1 MESAFLTGPAARY
14 WTLLCSSKVLQ
25 PSHGRDLAKL
35 DHLLAAKSKPQGF
48 IRFVSSS
55 LLFYFIII
63 TALSSASAFFVDTT
77 RPIIFQNVD
86 PSFGH
91 QVVQMDKWVIVSSPL
106 HRQSENKT
114 GQLYRCDPQTA
125 ICNPMPIPGSSDGD
139 INSSLGLSL
148 VVQESPAQL
157 LVCGPTLQR
166 TCGENIYVNGRCYYI
181 TGVPPVVTPLPRSLP
196 ECSGRGL
203 DIVFLID
210 GSGSINRNDFSLMLN
225 FITKVMEEFKET
237 NTQFAL
243 MQYSERFRI
252 HFDFSVY
259 SQTKEPSELTKPIT
273 QRRGGTHTSSAIL
286 AVIQNLFM
294 PGRGVRENTEKVL
307 IVITD
312 GESINDPTPYSVSI
326 GEADR
331 LRVRRFVIG
340 VGDAFIVPKAYQELV
355 TIASPKPEDHLLQV
369 DDFSILQSFQRTLQ
383 DKIFAIEG
391 TQSANGSS
399 FQLEMSQE
407 GFSAVLTSR
416 GPILGAVG
424 AYDWSGGISLYL
436 DGQQNG
442 TWINATKDRKDMKD
456 SYMGYAV
463 QQLQWDT
470 LAIGAPRYQ
479 HLGSV
484 FIYKNNPT
492 TSGWSQ
498 VAGFTADKI
507 GSYFGSVL
515 SVLTLNSTH
524 ALLVVGAPTY
534 YSPEA
539 PGGRVY
545 LCPVTEVRNFW
556 HPKGP
561 SVTMTC
567 PETLQGDPS
576 QFVGHFG
583 SAISVLPDMTGDLLS
598 DLAVG
603 APCEDNYQGAIY
615 IFPGQGES
623 FRTSYIQRIS
633 GQQVSGGIKYF
644 GRSLSGNLDMTRD
657 NLPDIVVGAEG
668 RVLIV
673 RSRPVL
679 GVSVGMTFDPN
690 EIPLSFYECSDQR
703 KVGGVIKL
711 NVCFFSY
718 KKNGKATVEDFGQV
732 TYSLL
737 LDAGRTNTRALLTG
751 AGRSVNATKRLQQG
765 EVCADH
771 SIQIPECVE
780 DSLSALRVSLSLSL
794 VGTPVLSE
802 DSPSTQSEEV
812 PFQKNCGGDGVCEDN
827 LSLKIA
833 FTGVSQVVVGV
844 TLEVDVTVS
853 VKNEGEDSYN
863 TRVLIP
869 FPSGLSYRTVSL
881 VETGNRKVTV
891 SCATLE
897 GQRMVTCGVNRPI
910 LRSNTTA
917 IFLVGFHVSQTAALG
932 KTLILAA
939 NVSSDY
945 RRVPTNQMMSSSQLN
960 VRYAIYVTIT
970 SLEESSKYQNF
981 SNSDTTIQHIYRVI
995 NLGQRSLPL
1004 TVIFMVPVRL
1014 GETSIWESWNITN
1027 TEPETS
1033 TCTEAR
1039 EAPGVENYQEILART
1054 PILNCSVGWCVR
1066 VECQIQ
1072 DLKVQS
1078 SLNYTISGSVT
1089 KESVTKT
1096 GQQKIFLQ
1104 TSAEIRYDS
1113 QTYAHILEQ
1122 NQRFVKT
1129 QTQTTLEISVEYNY
1143 FPIIIGSSVGGLVLL
1158 ALIAAA
1164 LYKLGFFKRQYK
1176 NMLENPSD
1184 PGAEGADQAPLD
1196 GADQAP
1202 LDG

>member
-1 MESAFLTGPAARY
+1 MV
-14 WTLLCSSKVLQ
+14 TLL
-25 PSHGRDLAKL
+25 
-35 DHLLAAKSKPQGF
+35 PQ
-48 IRFVSSS
+48 
-55 LLFYFIII
+55 
-63 TALSSASAFFVDTT
+63 
-77 RPIIFQNVD
+77 
-86 PSFGH
+86 
-91 QVVQMDKWVIVSSPL
+91 
-106 HRQSENKT
+106 
-114 GQLYRCDPQTA
+114 
-125 ICNPMPIPGSSDGD
+125 
-139 INSSLGLSL
+139 
-148 VVQESPAQL
+148 
-157 LVCGPTLQR
+157 
-166 TCGENIYVNGRCYYI
+166 
-181 TGVPPVVTPLPRSLP
+181 SLP
-196 ECSGRGL
+196 ECSGGRGL

-210 GSGSINRNDFSLMLN
+210 GSGSIKGNDFILMLN

-243 MQYSERFRI
+243 MQYSENFRI
-252 HFDFSVY
+252 HFDFNQY
-259 SQTKEPSELTKPIT
+259 SRSKEPAELIKHVT
-273 QRRGGTHTSSAIL
+273 QRGGGTHTSSAIL
-286 AVIQNLFM
+286 VVMQNLFK

-312 GESINDPTPYSVSI
+312 GASIRDPVPYSMSI

-331 LRVRRFVIG
+331 LKVRRFVIG
-340 VGDAFIVPKAYQELV
+340 VGDAFFVESAYEELV
-355 TIASPKPEDHLLQV
+355 TIASPKAEDHILQV
-369 DDFSILQSFQRTLQ
+369 NDFSILQSFQRTLQ

-436 DGQQNG
+436 DGQQMG

-492 TSGWSQ
+492 TLGWSQ
-498 VAGFTADKI
+498 VAAFNADKI

-524 ALLVVGAPTY
+524 SLLVVGAPTY
-534 YSPEA
+534 YSPET

-545 LCPVTEVRNFW
+545 LCPVTEVRTFW
-556 HPKGP
+556 HPRGP

-567 PETLQGDPS
+567 PETLQGDPR

-583 SAISVLPDMTGDLLS
+583 SAISVLPDMTGDQLS

-603 APCEDNYQGAIY
+603 APFEDNYQGAIY

-633 GQQVSGGIKYF
+633 GRQVSGGIKYF
-644 GRSLSGNLDMTRD
+644 GRSLIGNLDMTRD
-657 NLPDIVVGAEG
+657 NLPDLVVGAEG
-668 RVLIV
+668 RVMIV

-679 GVSVGMTFDPN
+679 GVSVSMTFDPI
-690 EIPLSFYECSDQR
+690 EIPLSFFECSDQR
-703 KVGGVIKL
+703 KVGSVIKL

-718 KKNGKATVEDFGQV
+718 KKNNRATVEDFGQV
-732 TYSLL
+732 IYSLL
-737 LDAGRTNTRALLTG
+737 LDAGRTNTRALWTS
-751 AGRSVNATKRLQQG
+751 AGRSLNATKSLLAGQ
-765 EVCADH
+765 ECADH

-780 DSLSALRVSLSLSL
+780 DSLSALRVSLNFSL

-844 TLEVDVTVS
+844 TLDVNVTVS

-869 FPSGLSYRTVSL
+869 FPSGLSYRMVSL

-891 SCATLE
+891 SCASLE
-897 GQRMVTCGVNRPI
+897 GQSNVNCEVNRPI
-910 LRSNTTA
+910 LRPNTTA
-917 IFLVGFHVSQTAALG
+917 IFLVGFHVSPTAALG

-945 RRVPTNQMMSSSQLN
+945 RRAPTNQMMSSSQLS

-981 SNSDTTIQHIYRVI
+981 SNSDTTIHTIQHIYKVI

-1014 GETSIWESWNITN
+1014 GEMSIWERWNITN
-1027 TEPETS
+1027 SEPDIS

-1039 EAPGVENYQEILART
+1039 EAPGSENYQEILAKT
-1054 PILNCSVGWCVR
+1054 QTLNCSVGWCVR

-1072 DLKVQS
+1072 NLMVQGS
-1078 SLNYTISGSVT
+1078 INYTISGSVT

-1096 GQQKIFLQ
+1096 GQQQIFLQ

-1113 QTYAHILEQ
+1113 QTYALLEQ

-1129 QTQTTLEISVEYNY
+1129 QTQTTLEIREEYNY
-1143 FPIIIGSSVGGLVLL
+1143 YPIIIGSSLGGLVLL
-1158 ALIAAA
+1158 ALIVAA

-1176 NMLENPSD
+1176 NLLENPD
-1184 PGAEGADQAPLD
+1184 VPGAEGTEQAPLD
-1196 GADQAP
+1196 D
-1202 LDG
+1202 

>member
-1 MESAFLTGPAARY
+1 MGGLLT
-14 WTLLCSSKVLQ
+14 WLLLHQ
-25 PSHGRDLAKL
+25 
-35 DHLLAAKSKPQGF
+35 
-48 IRFVSSS
+48 
-55 LLFYFIII
+55 
-63 TALSSASAFFVDTT
+63 ALSSASAFFVDTT

-91 QVVQMDKWVIVSSPL
+91 QVVQMDKWVIVSAPL
-106 HRQSENKT
+106 HRESQNKT
-114 GQLYRCDPQTA
+114 GRLYRCDPQTA
-125 ICNPMPIPGSSDGD
+125 SCNPMPIPGSSDDD

-148 VVQESPAQL
+148 VVQENPPQL

-166 TCGENIYVNGRCYYI
+166 PCGGNIYVNGRCYYI
-181 TGVPPVVTPLPRSLP
+181 TGEPPVMTALPRSLP
-196 ECSGRGL
+196 ECSGPAL

-210 GSGSINRNDFSLMLN
+210 GSGSIVAKDFTLMLN
-225 FITKVMEEFKET
+225 FITRVMEEFKES

-252 HFDFSVY
+252 HFDFTQY
-259 SQTKEPSELTKPIT
+259 SQIKDPAKLTKPIT

-286 AVIQNLFM
+286 AVMQNLFM
-294 PGRGVRENTEKVL
+294 PGRGVRENAEKVL

-312 GESINDPTPYSVSI
+312 GESIRDPAPYSMSI

-331 LRVRRFVIG
+331 LKVRRFVIG
-340 VGDAFIVPKAYQELV
+340 VGDAFSVPSAQQELE
-355 TIASPKPEDHLLQV
+355 TIASPKAEDHLLQV
-369 DDFSILQSFQRTLQ
+369 DDFSILQNFQRTLQ

-391 TQSANGSS
+391 TQSANVSS

-416 GPILGAVG
+416 GPVLGAVG

-470 LAIGAPRYQ
+470 FAIGAPRYQ

-484 FIYKNNPT
+484 FIYMNNPT
-492 TSGWSQ
+492 TSEWSQ
-498 VAGFTADKI
+498 VAAFTADKI

-524 ALLVVGAPTY
+524 SLLVVGAPTY

-556 HPKGP
+556 HPKGA

-567 PETLQGDPS
+567 PETLHGDPS
-576 QFVGHFG
+576 QSVGHFG
-583 SAISVLPDMTGDLLS
+583 SAISILPDMTGDQLS

-633 GQQVSGGIKYF
+633 GRQVSGGIKYF
-644 GRSLSGNLDMTRD
+644 GRSLSGNLDMTKD
-657 NLPDIVVGAEG
+657 NLPDLVVGAEG
-668 RVLIV
+668 RVLIA

-679 GVSVGMTFDPN
+679 GVSVSMTFDPI
-690 EIPLSFYECSDQR
+690 EIPLSFYECSDKR
-703 KVGGVIKL
+703 KVGSAIKL
-711 NVCFFSY
+711 NICFFSY
-718 KKNGKATVEDFGQV
+718 QKNNKAKVEDFGRV

-737 LDAGRTNTRALLTG
+737 LDAGRTNTRALFTS
-751 AGRSVNATKRLQQG
+751 AGRSLNATKGLLSGQ
-765 EVCADH
+765 VCADH

-780 DSLSALRVSLSLSL
+780 DSLSALRVSLNFSL

-802 DSPSTQSEEV
+802 DSLSSQSAEI

-844 TLEVDVTVS
+844 TLDVNVTVT

-869 FPSGLSYRTVSL
+869 FPSGLSYRMVSL

-891 SCATLE
+891 SCASLE
-897 GQRMVTCGVNRPI
+897 AQRVVNCGVNRPI
-910 LRSNTTA
+910 LKPNTTA
-917 IFLVGFHVSQTAALG
+917 VFLVGFHVSPTAALG

-939 NVSSDY
+939 NVNSDY
-945 RRVPTNQMMSSSQLN
+945 RRAPTDRMMSSSQLG

-970 SLEESSKYQNF
+970 SLEESSKFQNF
-981 SNSDTTIQHIYRVI
+981 SKSDSTIQHIYRVR

-1004 TVIFMVPVRL
+1004 TVIFMVPVRV
-1014 GETSIWESWNITN
+1014 GETSIWQSWNITSS
-1027 TEPETS
+1027 EPDLS

-1066 VECQIQ
+1066 VECEIQ

-1078 SLNYTISGSVT
+1078 SLNFTISGSVT
-1089 KESVTKT
+1089 KESVTQT
-1096 GQQKIFLQ
+1096 GQQKISLQ

-1122 NQRFVKT
+1122 NQRFVRT
-1129 QTQTTLEISVEYNY
+1129 QTQTTLEINVEYNY

-1158 ALIAAA
+1158 ALIAAG

-1176 NMLENPSD
+1176 NLLENPD
-1184 PGAEGADQAPLD
+1184 VPGAEGTEQAPLD
-1196 GADQAP
+1196 E
-1202 LDG
+1202 